1 MTGLCWFFFQRYPI
15 LKSFEKYAA
24 LHCKK
29 VTALPMLEAWPL
41 LHFKNGKR
49 LYFNRRCSN
58 PKGEVPRMHLD
69 HIKVKNLQQLRQFVS
84 HTLCQQ
90 NDIEEGIFQI
100 TERILTRGKR
110 SCGIFFCLHGPRSV
124 KLTAVWETDKNSII
138 FYGSTGE
145 RFKRTV
151 LSTAPKILSI

>member
-1 MTGLCWFFFQRYPI
+1 
-15 LKSFEKYAA
+15 
-24 LHCKK
+24 
-29 VTALPMLEAWPL
+29 
-41 LHFKNGKR
+41 
-49 LYFNRRCSN
+49 
-58 PKGEVPRMHLD
+58 MHLD
-69 HIKVKNLQQLRQFVS
+69 HIQIKNLQQLRQFVS

-124 KLTAVWETDKNSII
+124 KLTAVWETDKNSIL

-151 LSTAPKILSI
+151 LTTAPKILST